1 MNGARKTTAKN
12 TKMMIMRNEGLGIR
26 NEKELPPASYLL
38 TPTSIGT
45 LALEAMLIEVSVT
58 PKPGLVDRN
67 NSGAHRD
74 MSFFTFIKSASALRN
89 SFEEFAQAGE
99 NFCDTEIKNFFPVI
113 RKIGIEAEKKM
124 FAATDGINTH
134 KGEIFSLGLLSA
146 CAGFLA
152 KKKISLTPEEITQAA
167 AKMCAG
173 LCEKDFAEVRS
184 KDKKSLTKGER
195 VYIEHG
201 ITGIRGEAEA
211 GYPIVMNIALPALK
225 KYLSQGKNL
234 NDALV
239 FTLINIMAEAH
250 DTNIISRHDIETAE
264 QVRQRAAEIIKK
276 NYGLEEIYKFDRELI
291 DAYISPGGAG
301 DLLAVTYFLFSLN
314 CF

>member
-1 MNGARKTTAKN
+1 TKN

-26 NEKELPPASYLL
+26 NGKELTPVSSFL
-38 TPTSIGT
+38 TPASIGT

-67 NSGAHRD
+67 NSGAHKD
-74 MSFFTFIKSASALRN
+74 MGFFTFIKSACALRS
-89 SFEEFAQAGE
+89 SFEEFSQAGE
-99 NFCDTEIKNFFPVI
+99 NFCGTEIKNLFPVI

-124 FAATDGINTH
+124 FAATGGINTH

-146 CAGFLA
+146 CAGFLT
-152 KKKISLTPEEITQAA
+152 KNKIPLTPENITKTA

-173 LCEKDFAEVRS
+173 LCERDFAGVYE
-184 KDKKSLTKGER
+184 KDKKFLTKGER

-250 DTNIISRHDIETAE
+250 DTNIISRHDMDTAE
-264 QVRQRAAEIIKK
+264 QVRLHAKK
-276 NYGLEEIYKFDRELI
+276 ILEDGINIEEIYKFDEELI
-291 DAYISPGGAG
+291 KNYISPGGAG
-301 DLLAVTYFLFSLN
+301 DLLAVTYFLYKI
-314 CF
+314 